1 MPVVT
6 TGFQKSGFQLSG
18 FQIVGTIPPPPVPP
32 TLPNDLNQL
41 DHGVQ
46 YQMVRAY
53 LGPSLGWVDTYV
65 TPSKIYTAATIITL
79 TSTDSLVL
87 VNTASATTV
96 NLPDVVAWVQEP
108 HYRIYSSFARFIVI
122 KDLSG
127 GAALPVTIVPFGL
140 QVIDGALS
148 ASITVAFGFLELYPR
163 PDFAGWI
170 IANPH

>member
-65 TPSKIYTAATIITL
+65 TPSKIYTAPTTITL
-79 TSTDSLVL
+79 GSTDSLVL

-108 HYRIYSSFARFIVI
+108 HYRIHSPFARFIVI

-127 GAALPVTIVPFGL
+127 GASLPIAIVPFGL

-148 ASITVAFGFLELYPR
+148 VSITAAFGFLELLPR
-163 PDFAGWI
+163 PDYAGWI